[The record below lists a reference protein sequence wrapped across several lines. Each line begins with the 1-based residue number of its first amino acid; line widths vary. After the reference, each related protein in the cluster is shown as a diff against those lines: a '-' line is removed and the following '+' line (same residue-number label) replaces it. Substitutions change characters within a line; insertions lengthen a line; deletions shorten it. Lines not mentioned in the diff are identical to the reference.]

1 MDRASVFG
9 TDDAATEGAESQA
22 LTDSDLSARSA
33 GRSAQDGIGPLD
45 DTDLALVVDTWPR
58 MTPEAKRAVLAI
70 IGQAD
75 RGLVEDGQER
85 PQEARGKG
93 PEPEAD
99 LRR

>member
-1 MDRASVFG
+1 
-9 TDDAATEGAESQA
+9 
-22 LTDSDLSARSA
+22 
-33 GRSAQDGIGPLD
+33 
-45 DTDLALVVDTWPR
+45 LALVVDTWPR